1 MSKKRTKKEAG
12 ASPSAQTEG
21 GAPALLWKSVQNS
34 LSAPLKLEGE
44 DYMRNHKSGS
54 RKSRHRRFFSP
65 FSTPIATLFR
75 AYGLVMGTGGEH
87 RPKVLLVGIDTPL
100 VSPPCDPL
108 PFAHAL
114 SHIRTSVGSPISGPP
129 SLTLGIRCNG
139 MDCFVPS
146 RSPRLEELPI
156 WKSLYDWQLA
166 PLCSPYISWLTRE
179 V

>member
-1 MSKKRTKKEAG
+1 MG

-34 LSAPLKLEGE
+34 LFAPLKSEGE
-44 DYMRNHKSGS
+44 DYMGNHKGGS

-75 AYGLVMGTGGEH
+75 ACGLVMGTGGEH

-108 PFAHAL
+108 PFDHAL
-114 SHIRTSVGSPISGPP
+114 SHIRTSAGSPISGPP
-129 SLTLGIRCNG
+129 LLMAGIRCNG

-166 PLCSPYISWLTRE
+166 PLCSPYIS
-179 V
+179 